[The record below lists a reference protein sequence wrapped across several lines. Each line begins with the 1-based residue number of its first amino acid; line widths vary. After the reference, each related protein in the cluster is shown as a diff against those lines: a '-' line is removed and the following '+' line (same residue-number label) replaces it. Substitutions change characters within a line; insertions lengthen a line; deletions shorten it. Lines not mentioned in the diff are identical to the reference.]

1 MATQTIPSKMTALY
15 YKQPRDFS
23 VIQADVPQLSDEEV
37 LLKVSMCGVCGTD
50 QHIHEGEFISKFPLI
65 PGHEVIGSVAALGKS
80 VKSISLGERVVCDV
94 GETCGKC
101 FYCIRGISLFCENFQ
116 AHGVNLNGGFAEY
129 AKFHASKVFSI
140 KNLTDEQATLVEPA
154 SCAVHGLDKIRP
166 KPGSECL
173 LIGAGPTGLILAQLL
188 KLNGA
193 QRVVLAANKG
203 MKMDIARKIEAA
215 DEYIDLDR
223 KDAAQQWAQLKKDNP
238 YGFDV
243 VVEATGV
250 ESIVN
255 DSINYVRR
263 GGTLLVYGVY
273 DNSARVSW
281 SPTKIFVDEINIVGS
296 FAQTHC
302 FPRAVAYLDSGKIRT
317 NGMVTDVFSIED
329 YQKALDKMASRQ
341 CLKIA
346 VKPGHVA

>member
-1 MATQTIPSKMTALY
+1 MTALY
-15 YKQPRDFS
+15 YSKARHFEI
-23 VIQADVPQLSDEEV
+23 VKRDVPKVGDDDV

-50 QHIHEGEFISKFPLI
+50 QHIHEGEFIAKFPVV
-65 PGHEVIGSVAALGKS
+65 PGHEVVGPVVAIGKN
-80 VKSISLGERVVCDV
+80 VKNVKVGDRVVCDV

-101 FYCIRGISLFCENFQ
+101 FFCQRGVSLFCEDFQ
-116 AHGVNLNGGFAEY
+116 AHGVTMDGGFADY
-129 AKFHASKVFSI
+129 AKFNASKVFPI
-140 KNLTDEQATLVEPA
+140 HNMTDEQATLCEPA

-166 KPGSECL
+166 APGSEIL
-173 LIGAGPTGLILAQLL
+173 LIGAGPTGLILSQLL

-203 MKMDIARKIEAA
+203 LKMDIAKKIQAA
-215 DEYIDLDR
+215 DEYIELDR
-223 KDAAQQWAQLKKDNP
+223 QDAKAQWVQIKKDNP

-250 ESIVN
+250 ESIID

-273 DNSARVSW
+273 NNDAKVHW
-281 SPTKIFVDEINIVGS
+281 SPMKIFSDEIKIIGS
-296 FAQTHC
+296 FSQTYC

-317 NGMVTDVFSIED
+317 DGMVTNVYSIEE

-341 CLKIA
+341 ALKIA
-346 VKPGHVA
+346 VKPKGA